1 MELSLDRIGRGRAVL
16 IAGATA
22 SGKSAAAIR
31 LAEEAA
37 RRGRSAWIVNAD
49 SMQVYDALRVLTA
62 RPGVADERRVPHR
75 LYGHASVGTRYS
87 VGTWLR
93 EIAPILEEAEAAE
106 ALVIAVGGTGLYFK
120 ALTEG
125 LASIPPIPADVRN
138 KWTERLRQHGAA
150 SLHEELRRTDPAAAV
165 TIQAGDPQRIVRAL
179 EVLEATGRP
188 LGEWQKIRAALPL
201 LPPGDTARFVVE
213 VPRAVLHQ
221 RIGERVDRM
230 VDQGALEEV
239 GTLVARRLDPD
250 LPAMKAIGVRSFA
263 AFLRQEIPL
272 DEAIAEANQET
283 RRYAKR
289 QATWFRH
296 QMRDWARI
304 AG

>member
-1 MELSLDRIGRGRAVL
+1 ML

-22 SGKSAAAIR
+22 SGKSAAALR

-62 RPGVADERRVPHR
+62 RPSVADEARVPHR
-75 LYGHASVGTRYS
+75 LYGHAPVGTRYS

-93 EIAPILEEAEAAE
+93 EIAEVLDEASEAG
-106 ALVIAVGGTGLYFK
+106 ALVIAAGGTGLYFK

-125 LASIPPIPADVRN
+125 LASIPPVPAEVRN
-138 KWTERLRQHGAA
+138 KWSERLRQHGAA
-150 SLHEELRRTDPAAAV
+150 SLHEELQRRDPAAAA

-179 EVLEATGRP
+179 EVVEATGRP
-188 LGEWQKIRAALPL
+188 LGEWQKMRAAPPL
-201 LPPGDTARFVVE
+201 LLPGDTARFVVE
-213 VPRAVLHQ
+213 VPKTVLHQ

-230 VDQGALEEV
+230 VDQGAVEEV
-239 GTLVARRLDPD
+239 STLVARRFDPD

-263 AFLRQEIPL
+263 AFLRKEISLP
-272 DEAIAEANQET
+272 EAIAQAKQET